1 MKKFLRKAWDC
12 HIVPI
17 ILMLAVFVN
26 KVWPLVDISRYNHSN
41 ADDFWM
47 SSEVHF
53 IWESTHSVLT
63 TIAKGFTNAVA
74 IWKNWDGCFL
84 SMFIGCLPPVVFHEE
99 YYKYTFV
106 IIAGMLTLGAVALLF
121 VLLVRMFKF
130 PVSHWVLITTAM
142 MIMFFN
148 FMPSV
153 KDAYYWWVG
162 GINYT
167 FMTGVLLLSQ
177 ALLLEY
183 IVSSSKICLGFGSF
197 LAFCVGVGNL
207 LSGLVNP
214 VILVLELVVL
224 ILVYKK
230 EKLLFIIPAVCGIA
244 GLLCN
249 VLAPG
254 NLIRGGEGL
263 FSNPVLLS
271 VWNTI
276 VASVRLV
283 PEFYHK
289 PMIWFFLFIFVLIAD
304 GIARGKTPYRFRY
317 PAVFVV
323 ISFGVYCAVFTPVVY
338 VGSAFYG
345 RCKNVSF
352 YVFMFM
358 LLLDAVYLTGWAYNR
373 YHFRMKEWMR
383 TGMIYASLVLLL
395 IFVRVDWLYFD
406 SELARESIRVG
417 QAQDFD
423 AKVMGRFAKYYDDSI
438 KEVYVEPIDWIPT
451 VFYFDDDCL
460 TDLAYY
466 FHKDFIKVLEE

>member
-1 MKKFLRKAWDC
+1 MKNFLKKIYEY

-17 ILMLAVFVN
+17 VIMLTVFVN
-26 KVWPLVDISRYNHSN
+26 KVWPLVSISRYNHSN

-53 IWESTHSVLT
+53 VWESTHSVLT
-63 TIAKGFTNAVA
+63 TIAKGFYNAYE
-74 IWKNWDGCFL
+74 IWKYWDGCFL
-84 SMFIGCLPPVVFHEE
+84 SMFIGCIPPVVFHEE

-106 IIAGMLTLGAVALLF
+106 IIAGMLVFGAAALLF

-130 PVSHWVLITTAM
+130 PVSHWILIMTAM
-142 MIMFFN
+142 FIMFFN
-148 FMPSV
+148 FMPSI

-167 FMTGVLLLSQ
+167 FMTGILLLSQ

-183 IVSSSKICLGFGSF
+183 IVSGNKICLGFGSF
-197 LAFCVGVGNL
+197 FAFCVGIGNL

-214 VILVLELVVL
+214 VILVLELAVL

-230 EKLLFIIPAVCGIA
+230 DRLLFIIPTVCGIV

-254 NLIRGGEGL
+254 NLIRGGNGL
-263 FSNPVLLS
+263 FGNPILLS
-271 VWNTI
+271 IWNTI
-276 VASVRLV
+276 VSSIGFI
-283 PEFYHK
+283 PQFYKK
-289 PMIWFFLFIFVLIAD
+289 PMFWFFLFILVLVID
-304 GIARGKTPYRFRY
+304 GIAKGKTPYRFRY

-323 ISFGVYCAVFTPVVY
+323 IAFGVYCAVFTPVVY
-338 VGSAFYG
+338 AGSAFYG

-358 LLLDAVYLTGWAYNR
+358 LLLDAVYITGWAFNKF
-373 YHFRMKEWMR
+373 HITMKKSIG
-383 TGMIYASLVLLL
+383 TGMIYASLIFLL
-395 IFVRVDWLYFD
+395 FSVKADWLYFD

-438 KEVYVEPIDWIPT
+438 KEVYVEPIEWIPT

-460 TDLAYY
+460 SDLAYY